1 MNHTSEVSIGISKL
15 SGGIMW
21 TIPNID
27 ITINTPSNQYLG
39 SDKFNIEVYV
49 QVIVTKRI
57 VSLQYGKK
65 EILLN
70 Y

>member
-1 MNHTSEVSIGISKL
+1 
-15 SGGIMW
+15 MW

-65 EILLN
+65 RDFA
-70 Y
+70 